1 MAKAIDELE
10 KRLKQ
15 LREEEMKKLLANVEA
30 RCSKMLQM
38 QIDVYESTK
47 SIDKGILAKN
57 GVKETADQ
65 QKAQQ
70 QGDKEGQIVAEADR
84 ALKLL
89 ESEGSAVAFAT
100 VLEEV
105 RQDMIAVQRRLA
117 QTYVD
122 KTTQAIEEDIIAMLK
137 DMIEALKKAQA
148 EIGKPGEPKPP
159 GDSKPQDKKLIDLL
173 AELKLIRTL
182 QVSINNRTSTYGG
195 KEKVEQSK
203 DALIQ
208 GELKQLSARQVKLQ
222 EMIDKIA
229 SGSNQ

>member
-1 MAKAIDELE
+1 MGQLA
-10 KRLKQ
+10 RLGLGGGDQ
-15 LREEEMKKLLANVEA
+15 VLDAL
-30 RCSKMLQM
+30 
-38 QIDVYESTK
+38 
-47 SIDKGILAKN
+47 DKGIIAKN

-65 QKAQQ
+65 QKAQT
-70 QGDKEGQIVAEADR
+70 QGDKENEIVAEADR

-89 ESEGSAVAFAT
+89 ESEGSAVAFAK

-122 KTTQAIEEDIIAMLK
+122 KGTQAIEEDIIAMLK

-148 EIGKPGEPKPP
+148 EMGKPGEPKPP
-159 GDSKPQDKKLIDLL
+159 GEGKPQDKKLIDLL

-182 QVSINNRTSTYGG
+182 QMSINTRTASNGG
-195 KEKVEQSK
+195 KEKIEQSK
-203 DALIQ
+203 DPLIQ
-208 GELKQLSARQVKLQ
+208 AELKQLSARQVKLQ

-229 SGSNQ
+229 SGGNQ

>member
-1 MAKAIDELE
+1 
-10 KRLKQ
+10 
-15 LREEEMKKLLANVEA
+15 VEA
-30 RCSKMLQM
+30 RCAKMLAM
-38 QIDVYESTK
+38 QIDVYNATQT
-47 SIDKGILAKN
+47 IDKGIIAKN

-70 QGDKEGQIVAEADR
+70 QGDKEGEIVGEADR

-89 ESEGSAVAFAT
+89 ESEGSAVAFAK

-122 KTTQAIEEDIIAMLK
+122 KNTQQIEEEIIAMLK
-137 DMIEALKKAQA
+137 DMIDALKKAQA
-148 EIGKPGEPKPP
+148 EMSKEPPKDGPP
-159 GDSKPQDKKLIDLL
+159 KDSKPGDKKLIDLL

-182 QVSINNRTSTYGG
+182 QLQVNNRTSMYGN
-195 KEKVEQSK
+195 KEKAEQSK
-203 DALIQ
+203 DPIIQ
-208 GELKQLSARQVKLQ
+208 GELRQLSARQAKLQ